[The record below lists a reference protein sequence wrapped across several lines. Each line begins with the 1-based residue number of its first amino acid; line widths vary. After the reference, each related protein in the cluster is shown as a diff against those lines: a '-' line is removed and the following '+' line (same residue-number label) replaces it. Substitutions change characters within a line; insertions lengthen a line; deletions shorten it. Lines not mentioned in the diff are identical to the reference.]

1 MHRLFSRGQVLPE
14 GFTNIDAKN
23 YYQSCWS
30 KSWTLAVLKH
40 YVQPSILYK
49 ARREININF
58 KKKEREE
65 IYSTWSHWEQKQRVP
80 MAQIRVLSGSLHDIW
95 VNITQRI
102 NMIDNLSKLLGLSF
116 PGDKLY
122 LDASTLNISIWKQE
136 NSGGIL
142 VS

>member
-1 MHRLFSRGQVLPE
+1 
-14 GFTNIDAKN
+14 
-23 YYQSCWS
+23 
-30 KSWTLAVLKH
+30 
-40 YVQPSILYK
+40 
-49 ARREININF
+49 
-58 KKKEREE
+58 
-65 IYSTWSHWEQKQRVP
+65 

-116 PGDKLY
+116 PGDELY

-136 NSGGIL
+136 NLGGIL